1 MDALARS
8 CLERLLASGEKL
20 VAGRRSRAASLT
32 KGDLDEYRRL
42 TSLPRKESFESTVKA
57 ASAEGAVNF
66 VWERGG
72 SETGFI
78 ERINLADARRLG
90 AFLGVTL
97 TQDKV
102 AEARERLAPI
112 STHFPVVHDVIKRW
126 SELRKTRGLGPDSVY
141 DWLDAARTIEF
152 CRSFTVDDPL
162 SLPIREASARL
173 FNDSKRIEKL
183 TVPLDVLL
191 ANSIEGELRDGAS
204 VWQELGLFREE
215 HPVLLAGNAIVERE
229 GVIARLDTPY
239 VGLPA
244 ATVKRLVSVPKM
256 VLTIEN
262 LTTFHSEARRRS
274 NEELLLLYTAGMPS
288 PAWRAMYIRIL
299 ASLPADTPV
308 HHWGDIDE
316 GGFRIAATLA
326 GDARTV
332 ARTLLPW
339 SMRPED
345 VPQDSRR
352 KATPHTMDRIRH
364 FANAAGWSDLGEAI
378 AIAGFTVEQESITS
392 HKNEEGG

>member
-20 VAGRRSRAASLT
+20 AAGRRSRAASLT

-42 TSLPRKESFESTVKA
+42 TSLQRKESFESTMIA
-57 ASAEGAVNF
+57 ARAEGAVDL
-66 VWERGG
+66 VWDGG
-72 SETGFI
+72 GAHSGFI

-90 AFLGVTL
+90 NFLGLTL

-102 AEARERLAPI
+102 AEAQLRLA
-112 STHFPVVHDVIKRW
+112 SMATTFPVVQDVIQRW
-126 SELRKTRGLGPDSVY
+126 SELWKTRGLGPESVE

-152 CRSFTVDDPL
+152 CQSFSVDQPL

-183 TVPLDVLL
+183 TVPLDILL
-191 ANSIEGELRDGAS
+191 ANSIEGEARDGPS

-215 HPVLLAGNAIVERE
+215 HPVLFAGNVIAERE
-229 GVIARLDTPY
+229 GVTARLDMPY
-239 VGLPA
+239 IGLPA

-274 NEELLLLYTAGMPS
+274 NEDVLLMYTAGMPS
-288 PAWRAMYIRIL
+288 PAWRAMYMRIL
-299 ASLPADTPV
+299 AALASDVPV
-308 HHWGDIDE
+308 YHWGDIDE
-316 GGFRIAATLA
+316 GGFRIAATLSQ
-326 GDARTV
+326 DARAV
-332 ARTLLPW
+332 EHVLRPW
-339 SMRPED
+339 SMYPED
-345 VPQDSRR
+345 VPQELRR
-352 KATPHTMDRIRH
+352 KASRQTLERMQH
-364 FANAAGWSDLGEAI
+364 FATCAGWHDLAREI
-378 AIAGFTVEQESITS
+378 VVAGFTIEQEGLAS
-392 HKNEEGG
+392 